1 MTRKTREPFPDLF
14 RRISAQRRDIGRAA
28 SWLAMGIILLVLRPP
43 AEPSDIPLFDS
54 GQVADKTILAPF
66 TFRVMKSD
74 ALLEEERAAAAT
86 REYPVFRPRDGVLA
100 SALEKVETL
109 QASVTSWLSRED
121 SLVQLE
127 EMPTPGFTLSEATRS
142 LLALPPDSSRLFEA
156 SKEALSSVLSRFVAA
171 SNRDIG
177 DFQQFVLATS
187 DSTERVLP
195 ADSLRFKEDA
205 LLSLG
210 TSMLQKYP
218 NEEPLARAV
227 YELVAPLIT
236 PTVVFDAVETARRR
250 SVAAAAVS
258 PIKGTLLAGEI
269 VVEAHYRVTDDDI
282 DELRSLRAAYAERAK
297 TDSQIEILLPV
308 LGHILW
314 VGLFLA
320 ILALF
325 LRGLARPIL
334 AAPGD
339 TALLMLIIAVFASVS
354 YSARWGLGLPATAI
368 PFAMVGMLATV
379 FFNVQVGF
387 GLSMLSLLLAASHF
401 RFEIV
406 GLVAPLAGALVAVF
420 RLRKLRRRGDF
431 FVVAVLIFGASSL
444 AGVTTGLL
452 ASSSADTLLRVIGMS
467 AANAAAS
474 GLIVMVAFPLLETL
488 FDKTTDLRL
497 LELSDM
503 NHILLRQLALEAP
516 GTYHHSIIVG
526 NMAEAACEA
535 IGANALLA
543 RVGSYFHDIGK
554 LTKPHYFSEN
564 QTPGANPHDKLSPKM
579 SALVIASHVK
589 EGLKLAQQE
598 KLPPAIVDFVAEHHG
613 RTSISFF
620 YKRMKEQNPDA
631 RVNPEDFAYP
641 GPRPRSRETAVVML
655 ADAAE
660 GAVRALEEPTATRIS
675 QAVQKVMH
683 ERLTAGQLD
692 ESNLTFHDLGRIRES
707 FVPILVGVH
716 HHRVKYPEGKKEEQ
730 GE

>member
-1 MTRKTREPFPDLF
+1 MIFKALPYLRRSS
-14 RRISAQRRDIGRAA
+14 RRISAQRGEIARAA
-28 SWLAMGIILLVLRPP
+28 SWLGVGLVLLLLRPP
-43 AEPSDIPLFDS
+43 AEPSDVPLYEV
-54 GQVADKTILAPF
+54 GQVADKTIIAPF
-66 TFRVMKSD
+66 TFKVMKS
-74 ALLEEERAAAAT
+74 AAVLEEERTVAAT
-86 REYPVFRPRDGVLA
+86 RELPVFRPREGILTDA
-100 SALEKVETL
+100 IAKLESLREV
-109 QASVTSWLSRED
+109 VTSWMAEED
-121 SLVQLE
+121 SLKQPENL
-127 EMPTPGFTLSEATRS
+127 PTPGFTLSEATRE
-142 LLALPPDSSRLFEA
+142 LLTVPPDSSSLFNMAE
-156 SKEALSSVLSRFVAA
+156 EALRAVLSGFVTKANSEA
-171 SNRDIG
+171 GS
-177 DFQQFVLATS
+177 FQQAVLATS
-187 DSTERVLP
+187 DSTERILP
-195 ADSLRFKEDA
+195 ADSLRVVEDA
-205 LLSLG
+205 LLILG

-227 YELVAPLIT
+227 YELVAPLIA
-236 PTVVFDAVETARRR
+236 PTVVFDTDETAQRRAA
-250 SVAAAAVS
+250 AAAAVS
-258 PIKGTLLAGEI
+258 PIKGTLIAGEI
-269 VVEAHYRVTDDDI
+269 VVEAHYRVTEEDI
-282 DELRSLRAAYAERAK
+282 DELRSLREEYAQRAR
-297 TDSQIEILLPV
+297 TSQQIGTLLPI
-308 LGHILW
+308 LGHVLW
-314 VGLFLA
+314 AGLFLA
-320 ILALF
+320 FVALF
-325 LRGLARPIL
+325 LRGVARDIL
-334 AAPGD
+334 ASPGD
-339 TALLMLIIAVFASVS
+339 TALLMLIIAVFAAIS
-354 YSARWGLGLPATAI
+354 YSARWALGLPATAV
-368 PFAMVGMLATV
+368 PFAIVGMLATV
-379 FFNVQVGF
+379 FFSAEIGF
-387 GLSMLSLLLAASHF
+387 GLTMLALILAASHF
-401 RFEIV
+401 RFEIA
-406 GLVAPLAGALVAVF
+406 GLIAPLSGALVAIF

-431 FVVAVLIFGASSL
+431 FVVALLIFGASSL
-444 AGVTTGLL
+444 AGLTTGFL
-452 ASSSADTLLRVIGMS
+452 ASSSADTLLRVIGLS

-516 GTYHHSIIVG
+516 GTYHHSIVVG

-564 QTPGANPHDKLSPKM
+564 QTPGANPHDKLTPKM

-620 YKRMKEQNPDA
+620 YKKMKDQNPDA

-675 QAVQKVMH
+675 QAVQKVIH
-683 ERLTAGQLD
+683 ERLMAGQLD
-692 ESNLTFHDLGRIRES
+692 ESDLTFRDLERIRES

-716 HHRVKYPEGKKEEQ
+716 HHRVKYPESKKETQSE
-730 GE
+730 